1 MNRRNERKEH
11 GLRTIAASLGLCV
24 LVVPVP
30 VASAPSNGDDP
41 PLVSSGLVSVPQ
53 VEGRGWTLDAS
64 VNTQYN
70 SNFRRSIN
78 SGGVWRVTPQ
88 VTAGIGMPVGRQQI
102 FIGGFLGRDV
112 FLNNS
117 RFNRNRMRIGGG
129 INVRAGTNCVG
140 SVAGEIGRFQTLFGD
155 VAVVEDNVQQQRS
168 LGAQVNCQGDA
179 GLGFGGTVQY
189 QETENSRA
197 RRQLFNFESL
207 SISPQVSYASPTI
220 GVFSLGASFQ
230 NVKYPQ
236 RLVLGPD
243 GVVGD
248 EVNIRSG
255 RLGYRR
261 NLGSRLDLNMGVSSL
276 RVAPK
281 PASVVVLL
289 PGVLPEDEGF
299 VAGVITDRQPFSALG
314 YDGALSLQ
322 LGDRIDITAS
332 TSRSARPNANL
343 GALTTIRTAHG
354 IDVDYKLNRKI
365 SASVGGSLV
374 NARYRSSFASPDE
387 PQRRISDRISRVYGQ
402 VRFVPRRGFS
412 MGLEVAHQ
420 DRQSNPSI
428 FSFSNTT
435 AMLRLSASMGRTR

>member
-1 MNRRNERKEH
+1 
-11 GLRTIAASLGLCV
+11 
-24 LVVPVP
+24 
-30 VASAPSNGDDP
+30 
-41 PLVSSGLVSVPQ
+41 
-53 VEGRGWTLDAS
+53 
-64 VNTQYN
+64 
-70 SNFRRSIN
+70 
-78 SGGVWRVTPQ
+78 
-88 VTAGIGMPVGRQQI
+88 
-102 FIGGFLGRDV
+102 
-112 FLNNS
+112 
-117 RFNRNRMRIGGG
+117 
-129 INVRAGTNCVG
+129 
-140 SVAGEIGRFQTLFGD
+140 
-155 VAVVEDNVQQQRS
+155 
-168 LGAQVNCQGDA
+168 
-179 GLGFGGTVQY
+179 
-189 QETENSRA
+189 
-197 RRQLFNFESL
+197 
-207 SISPQVSYASPTI
+207 
-220 GVFSLGASFQ
+220 
-230 NVKYPQ
+230 
-236 RLVLGPD
+236 
-243 GVVGD
+243 
-248 EVNIRSG
+248 
-255 RLGYRR
+255 
-261 NLGSRLDLNMGVSSL
+261 
-276 RVAPK
+276 
-281 PASVVVLL
+281 VVVLL

-299 VAGVITDRQPFSALG
+299 VAGVITDRQPFSTLG